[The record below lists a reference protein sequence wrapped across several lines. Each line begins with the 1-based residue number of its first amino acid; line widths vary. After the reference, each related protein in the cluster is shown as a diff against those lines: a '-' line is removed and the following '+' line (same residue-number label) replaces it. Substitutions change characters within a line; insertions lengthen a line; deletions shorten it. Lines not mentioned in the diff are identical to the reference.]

1 MNTAIGI
8 DGGGTSTRT
17 VLSIDGYIKASCR
30 TGASN
35 IYAAGFENAVK
46 AIIEGIDSCIREAGL
61 NEKTPM
67 SIHIGGAG
75 MGSIQNKTKIKDLL
89 SSFYP
94 SSIINISDDI
104 AVLTPELGGS
114 RSGIILI
121 AGTGAI
127 AYGQNM
133 SGMSIRSGGYGWRLD
148 DEGSS
153 FYIAKEAIKRT
164 LKSCEQIDLK
174 TSIDKVLCRHYGI
187 SSITEIIYYI
197 NDDERKKTD
206 YSSFTPEVIKLAEK
220 GDLLAEDIIRKAVD
234 AQFNLIESITKR
246 LSPPFDKTIL
256 LSGGLLLNEEYLSAR
271 LIEKLNTTFPEYT
284 VKTADKDSAV
294 RGALSMAEEYL
305 KTQYSQT

>member
-17 VLSIDGYIKASCR
+17 VLSIDGYIKASYR

-35 IYAAGFENAVK
+35 IYAAGFENALK
-46 AIIEGIDSCIREAGL
+46 AITEGIDRCIKEAGL

-67 SIHIGGAG
+67 AIHIGGAG
-75 MGSIQNKTKIKDLL
+75 MGSIQNKTKIKSLL

-104 AVLTPELGGS
+104 TVLTPELGDS

-127 AYGQNM
+127 AYGQNI

-174 TSIDKVLCRHYGI
+174 TSLDKAICRHYGVN
-187 SSITEIIYYI
+187 SVDEIIYYI

-220 GDLLAEDIIRKAVD
+220 GDLLAEDIIQKTVD
-234 AQFNLIESITKR
+234 AQFNLIESIAKR
-246 LSPPFDKTIL
+246 LSQPFAKTIL
-256 LSGGLLLNEEYLSAR
+256 LSGGLLLNEKYLST
-271 LIEKLNTTFPEYT
+271 KLMKKLYTAFPEYT
-284 VKTADKDSAV
+284 VKTADSDSAV

-305 KTQYSQT
+305 KLQSPHT